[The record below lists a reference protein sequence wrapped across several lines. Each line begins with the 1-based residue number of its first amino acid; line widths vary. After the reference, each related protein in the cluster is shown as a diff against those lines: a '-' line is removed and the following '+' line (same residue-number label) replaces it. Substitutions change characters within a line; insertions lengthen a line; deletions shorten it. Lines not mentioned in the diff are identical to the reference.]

1 MWTHTAQRSRR
12 TRRPYPVR
20 TVITRTHTAQ
30 RSRRARRPYPVRTVI
45 TRSQGNTSCFQRLPA
60 EVFHMILD
68 RLSGLLFKR
77 CTLLLPTEDRLTFTS
92 SMFSQIPCFKLE
104 ECTAAGCLGFYG
116 YGVFLKTMISG
127 WGEVEWHRVF
137 NFLCSFTNL
146 LPKIKM
152 AVTGTPGVSCSLEL
166 QLRLF
171 CRQVLLDPWSS
182 KDTLFWLTKILKPW
196 PMVLQARLLFILYG
210 PLLPDSTL
218 AWQGMEER
226 EMSHSAL
233 GHMAGV
239 IVLLYS
245 NLDHLTDWTTDTMQT
260 ILEELIDVWHMENVA
275 RLFVLCGSTVCYS
288 FLANK
293 AHNGQLLEASRLI
306 VHIILVCEMDGYCM
320 NEVVKM
326 VHQVC
331 QGFNNT
337 SVRLAFIQSLE
348 DMFSEVTMELIEIVT
363 EGNHYEDMGLFQD
376 LWSLLK
382 SRAHFHAKFLHM
394 FLQNE

>member
-1 MWTHTAQRSRR
+1 MITQSIHHPTP
-12 TRRPYPVR
+12 PYAHD
-20 TVITRTHTAQ
+20 TNIEHYEA
-30 RSRRARRPYPVRTVI
+30 
-45 TRSQGNTSCFQRLPA
+45 L
-60 EVFHMILD
+60 
-68 RLSGLLFKR
+68 GLLFKR

-127 WGEVEWHRVF
+127 WGEVEWHSVF

-152 AVTGTPGVSCSLEL
+152 AVTGTPGVSWLLEL

-171 CRQVLLDPWSS
+171 CRQVLLDWWPG
-182 KDTLFWLTKILKPW
+182 KDTLFWLTRILKPW

-210 PLLPDSTL
+210 PLLPPDSTL
-218 AWQGMEER
+218 AWQGIVER

-233 GHMAGV
+233 WHMARV

-260 ILEELIDVWHMENVA
+260 ILEELIVLPEVWHMENVA
-275 RLFVLCGSTVCYS
+275 RLLVLCGNTVCYS

-293 AHNGQLLEASRLI
+293 AHNGQLLEVSRLI
-306 VHIILVCEMDGYCM
+306 VHIILVCEMYGYCM

-337 SVRLAFIQSLE
+337 SERLAFIQRLE

-363 EGNHYEDMGLFQD
+363 AGLHFK
-376 LWSLLK
+376 SL
-382 SRAHFHAKFLHM
+382 STNRATPPPLLLILFV
-394 FLQNE
+394 

>member
-1 MWTHTAQRSRR
+1 MEISVFSTASKAIGNSILGYVSSPAWRNKMITQSIHHP
-12 TRRPYPVR
+12 TSPY
-20 TVITRTHTAQ
+20 
-30 RSRRARRPYPVRTVI
+30 AR
-45 TRSQGNTSCFQRLPA
+45 GNIKHYEAL
-60 EVFHMILD
+60 
-68 RLSGLLFKR
+68 GWLFKR
-77 CTLLLPTEDRLTFTS
+77 CTLLLPTEDRLTLIS
-92 SMFSQIPCFKLE
+92 STFSQMPCFKLE
-104 ECTAAGCLGFYG
+104 ESAGCLGFYG

-171 CRQVLLDPWSS
+171 CRQVLLDPLDLLDRWPG
-182 KDTLFWLTKILKPW
+182 KGTLFWLTRILKPW

-210 PLLPDSTL
+210 PLMPDRTL
-218 AWQGMEER
+218 AWQGIVER

-233 GHMAGV
+233 WHMASV

-260 ILEELIDVWHMENVA
+260 ILEELIVLPEVWHMENVA
-275 RLFVLCGSTVCYS
+275 RLFVLCGDTVCYS

-293 AHNGQLLEASRLI
+293 LHNGQLLEVSRLI
-306 VHIILVCEMDGYCM
+306 VHIILVCEKDGYSM
-320 NEVVKM
+320 NWVVRM

-331 QGFNNT
+331 QGFNT
-337 SVRLAFIQSLE
+337 SERFAFIQRLE

-363 EGNHYEDMGLFQD
+363 AGNHHEDMGPFQT
-376 LWSLLK
+376 LRSLLQ

-394 FLQNE
+394 TLQN

>member
-1 MWTHTAQRSRR
+1 MGRSVKRSMW
-12 TRRPYPVR
+12 
-20 TVITRTHTAQ
+20 THTAQ

-68 RLSGLLFKR
+68 RLSGWLFKR
-77 CTLLLPTEDRLTFTS
+77 CTLLLPTEDRLTLIS
-92 SMFSQIPCFKLE
+92 STFSQMPCFKLE

-171 CRQVLLDPWSS
+171 CRQVLLDPWPG
-182 KDTLFWLTKILKPW
+182 KGTLFWLTRILKPW

-210 PLLPDSTL
+210 PLMPDGTL
-218 AWQGMEER
+218 AWQGMVER
-226 EMSHSAL
+226 EMSHSDL

-239 IVLLYS
+239 IVLLYR

-260 ILEELIDVWHMENVA
+260 ILEELIVLPEVWHMENVA
-275 RLFVLCGSTVCYS
+275 RLFVLCGNTVCYS

-293 AHNGQLLEASRLI
+293 LHNGQLLQVSRLI
-306 VHIILVCEMDGYCM
+306 VHIILVCEKDGYSM
-320 NEVVKM
+320 NWVVRM

-331 QGFNNT
+331 QGFNT
-337 SVRLAFIQSLE
+337 SERFAFIQRLE

-363 EGNHYEDMGLFQD
+363 AGNHHEGTGPFQT
-376 LWSLLK
+376 LRSLLQ
-382 SRAHFHAKFLHM
+382 SSAHFHAKFLHM
-394 FLQNE
+394 TLQNE

>member
-1 MWTHTAQRSRR
+1 MERSVKRSMW
-12 TRRPYPVR
+12 
-20 TVITRTHTAQ
+20 THTAQ

-68 RLSGLLFKR
+68 RLSGWLFKR
-77 CTLLLPTEDRLTFTS
+77 CTLLLPTEDRLTLIS
-92 SMFSQIPCFKLE
+92 STFSQMPCFKLE

-171 CRQVLLDPWSS
+171 CRQVLLDPLDWLDPWPG
-182 KDTLFWLTKILKPW
+182 KDTLFWLTRILKPW

-210 PLLPDSTL
+210 PLMPDGTL
-218 AWQGMEER
+218 AWQGIVER
-226 EMSHSAL
+226 EMSQGAL
-233 GHMAGV
+233 WQMARV

-260 ILEELIDVWHMENVA
+260 ILEELIVFPEVWHMENVA
-275 RLFVLCGSTVCYS
+275 RLFVLCGDTVCYS

-293 AHNGQLLEASRLI
+293 AHNGQLLEVSRLI
-306 VHIILVCEMDGYCM
+306 VHIILVCEKNGYSM
-320 NEVVKM
+320 NMVVRM
-326 VHQVC
+326 FHQVC
-331 QGFNNT
+331 QGLDT
-337 SVRLAFIQSLE
+337 SERFAFIQRLE

-363 EGNHYEDMGLFQD
+363 AGNHHEDMGPFQT
-376 LWSLLK
+376 LRSLLR
-382 SRAHFHAKFLHM
+382 SSAHFHAKFLHM